1 MTADERKR
9 TLQLIFTETRATC
22 VDEKLVVTV
31 NS

>member
-9 TLQLIFTETRATC
+9 TLQLNFNESRAIW